1 MKTCRLDE
9 FIQELTPWL
18 SRDYI
23 RKAYLTKKGDLV
35 LEFLDGVKNGYHI
48 EGCTEAHVQKI
59 LKDLKKKGVDVG
71 E

>member
-23 RKAYLTKKGDLV
+23 RKAYLTEKGDLV
-35 LEFLDGVKNGYHI
+35 LEFLIGGSR
-48 EGCTEAHVQKI
+48 
-59 LKDLKKKGVDVG
+59 
-71 E
+71 